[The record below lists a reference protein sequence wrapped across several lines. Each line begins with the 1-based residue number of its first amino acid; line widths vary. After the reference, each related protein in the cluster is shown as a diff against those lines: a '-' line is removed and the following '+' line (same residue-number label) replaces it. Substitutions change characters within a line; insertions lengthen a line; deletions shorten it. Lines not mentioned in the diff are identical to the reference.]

1 MEYIT
6 VTRFTKYKTF
16 LGFDYENEQ
25 SFSVASDMFDTFL
38 QRKRDRMLLVLL
50 WSHYYGGSFTE
61 CKGFL
66 GISAKD
72 YVITYKWEA

>member
-6 VTRFTKYKTF
+6 VTRFIKGKTF

-38 QRKRDRMLLVLL
+38 QRKRDR
-50 WSHYYGGSFTE
+50 WSYLDGGSFTE
-61 CKGFL
+61 CEGFM
-66 GISAKD
+66 GVYAKD
-72 YVITYKWEA
+72 SMVTYNWEAK